1 LRHFAI
7 LTLPDGHYACTANP
21 DGTIPLSSRAIARND
36 ATDRTGANLRQLV
49 DQANAAHEL
58 AEAMR
63 ALLSAPA
70 TMSTGIGEMPSDA
83 LRNAESA
90 AQLALTRAGML

>member
-36 ATDRTGANLRQLV
+36 ATDRTGAN
-49 DQANAAHEL
+49 
-58 AEAMR
+58 MR

>member
-36 ATDRTGANLRQLV
+36 ATDPGGAALRVLV
-49 DQANAAHEL
+49 DQANQVHEL
-58 AEAMR
+58 LREVN
-63 ALLSAPA
+63 
-70 TMSTGIGEMPSDA
+70 A
-83 LRNAESA
+83 LRLDIE
-90 AQLALTRAGML
+90 ALRAGRPQ